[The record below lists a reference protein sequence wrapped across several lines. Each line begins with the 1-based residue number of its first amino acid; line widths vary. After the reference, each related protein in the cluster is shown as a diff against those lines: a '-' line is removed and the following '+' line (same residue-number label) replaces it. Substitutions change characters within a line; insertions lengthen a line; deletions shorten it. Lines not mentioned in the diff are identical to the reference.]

1 MKRTL
6 AMAQGLA
13 RALAIVA
20 LVMIGA
26 TILVRFAPG
35 YFSDVRELDA
45 RYANTERAQLAQEA
59 ERSKALTPL
68 LVREIAGWLHGDA
81 GVSRQ
86 FGVPVLDLLR
96 PRIAVTGGLLVRA
109 VVLAWA
115 LALTASFVALGTR
128 HSQSIWHVPAN
139 ILLAIPTAA
148 MAMVCLFLN
157 WGGAV
162 TVMAL
167 LLAARDFKFLHRSLR
182 KTWSE
187 PWLLQARAQ
196 GIRFRRLVIAHVLP
210 AMVTQLAA
218 LASLSIVTAL
228 SALVP
233 VEVIFDVPGLGK
245 LAWNAAL
252 NRDLPVL
259 LAVTLLMAL
268 AVALSGYTP
277 TDRSELERA

>member
-59 ERSKALTPL
+59 GRSKALTPL

-115 LALTASFVALGTR
+115 LALTASFVALGTK

-148 MAMVCLFLN
+148 MATVCLFLN
-157 WGGAV
+157 WGGPV

-167 LLAARDFKFLHRSLR
+167 LLAARDFKFIHRSLR

-196 GIRFRRLVIAHVLP
+196 GIKFRRLVVAHVLP

-259 LAVTLLMAL
+259 LAATLLMAV

-277 TDRSELERA
+277 MDRSGLERA

>member
-268 AVALSGYTP
+268 AVALSGYKP